1 MILLD
6 THIWIWWVNDNEER
20 PPDVALWDGMDWF
33 RYDGL
38 SGLKQGYSG
47 D

>member
-20 PPDVALWDGMDWF
+20 YAKSPYHRPQRSYYESRHYNRIIG
-33 RYDGL
+33 
-38 SGLKQGYSG
+38 
-47 D
+47 